1 MELPNGTFITDEELD
16 PRRMLMTLATY
27 HGIGPEVE
35 ILLDT
40 KGTPSPPM
48 HKGGLAG
55 LLVRARTLRKMT
67 VVDIHKRSGIAKSQI
82 GFYESGGQ
90 KNPGLRTL
98 RSLSY
103 GYRIPFMLVIMAAI
117 QDITPRAQPK
127 RRRDNT

>member
-1 MELPNGTFITDEELD
+1 MELPGTFITDEELD

-35 ILLDT
+35 VLLDT
-40 KGTPSPPM
+40 KGTSSPKV
-48 HKGGLAG
+48 HHGGLAE
-55 LLVRARTLRKMT
+55 LLIRSRTLKKMT
-67 VVDIHKRSGIAKSQI
+67 ISTIHRRSGITRSQL

-98 RSLSY
+98 RALSY

-127 RRRDNT
+127 RRRDNS